1 MSRDDIVLAVTY
13 LILGLGRARD
23 PWGTGHQ
30 AFETEIRLNDQDFC
44 LTMRA
49 VRR

>member
-1 MSRDDIVLAVTY
+1 MRADDIVLAVTY
-13 LILGLGRARD
+13 LGRARD

-30 AFETEIRLNDQDFC
+30 AFETEIRLNDQDFS

-49 VRR
+49 VVR